1 MYRSRVTIATIEA
14 AAIAALFSTALLA
27 SLLSLPIPDALAL
40 LKRPIGAIDPVIAIG
55 AVVAATIL
63 VIAARMLRPLL
74 PDLEALAGRLQRF
87 VWAAD
92 PVPTGVA
99 TFRAL
104 ERAVTV
110 ATGGFA
116 LFEQRAGVW
125 LAAVL
130 IVALLVW
137 STR

>member
-1 MYRSRVTIATIEA
+1 M
-14 AAIAALFSTALLA
+14 
-27 SLLSLPIPDALAL
+27 
-40 LKRPIGAIDPVIAIG
+40 
-55 AVVAATIL
+55 
-63 VIAARMLRPLL
+63 
-74 PDLEALAGRLQRF
+74 
-87 VWAAD
+87 WAAD

-99 TFRAL
+99 TFKTL

-110 ATGGFA
+110 ASAGFA
-116 LFEQRAGVW
+116 VFEQRAGVW

>member
-1 MYRSRVTIATIEA
+1 MV
-14 AAIAALFSTALLA
+14 
-27 SLLSLPIPDALAL
+27 
-40 LKRPIGAIDPVIAIG
+40 
-55 AVVAATIL
+55 
-63 VIAARMLRPLL
+63 RPLL
-74 PDLEALAGRLQRF
+74 PGLDRLAARLQRF

-99 TFRAL
+99 IFRTL

-110 ATGGFA
+110 ASAGFA

>member
-1 MYRSRVTIATIEA
+1 MKIPSRSRSICSRARTGDATRTVPTAVTTSN
-14 AAIAALFSTALLA
+14 AIAMTAA
-27 SLLSLPIPDALAL
+27 RTPTRPSDCDA
-40 LKRPIGAIDPVIAIG
+40 AIDPTF
-55 AVVAATIL
+55 ATSMDTTRGMT
-63 VIAARMLRPLL
+63 VMRM
-74 PDLEALAGRLQRF
+74 RLTKI
-87 VWAAD
+87 
-92 PVPTGVA
+92 VPTGVA
-99 TFRAL
+99 IFRTL

-110 ATGGFA
+110 ASAGFA